1 MNDIIETF
9 IHDHL
14 FLHLVL
20 IAVSMTAIIIA
31 MGIDF
36 ISGIQKAKQRGELRT
51 SKKYKM
57 TATKAKK
64 YFNPFLT
71 LVMIDLICCIVI
83 PFPVFAMLWA
93 VYCVFCE
100 FKSVREKSW
109 EKAELRKAEKTMSI
123 IIENKDDIARLA
135 AQNIVLKHKKKRRIK
150 MTRGLRNNNPL
161 NIRRNNTKWQGL
173 SATQT
178 DKSFFSL
185 KLWHTVIVHAFKT
198 LQTYILNKYE
208 SDKDG
213 TPMNL
218 KMLLCDGHR
227 HVRTIL
233 KCILPQSKSV
243 QAYLVIQ
250 F

>member
-1 MNDIIETF
+1 MKRINFERIEIFVDIDKTRCSVENYKKDFANIIYQLGRGIEAHALAFKIFNSNGEIEYNDEE
-9 IHDHL
+9 
-14 FLHLVL
+14 
-20 IAVSMTAIIIA
+20 TAIIIA

-93 VYCVFCE
+93 AYCVFCE

-135 AQNIVLKHKKKRRIK
+135 AQILFE
-150 MTRGLRNNNPL
+150 
-161 NIRRNNTKWQGL
+161 
-173 SATQT
+173 TQKEKE
-178 DKSFFSL
+178 DKND
-185 KLWHTVIVHAFKT
+185 T
-198 LQTYILNKYE
+198 
-208 SDKDG
+208 G
-213 TPMNL
+213 T
-218 KMLLCDGHR
+218 
-227 HVRTIL
+227 TE
-233 KCILPQSKSV
+233 
-243 QAYLVIQ
+243 
-250 F
+250 

>member
-83 PFPVFAMLWA
+83 PFPVFAMIILI
-93 VYCVFCE
+93 VFSA
-100 FKSVREKSW
+100 FRSSAFSHDFSRTDLNSQ
-109 EKAELRKAEKTMSI
+109 KT
-123 IIENKDDIARLA
+123 
-135 AQNIVLKHKKKRRIK
+135 Q
-150 MTRGLRNNNPL
+150 
-161 NIRRNNTKWQGL
+161 
-173 SATQT
+173 
-178 DKSFFSL
+178 
-185 KLWHTVIVHAFKT
+185 
-198 LQTYILNKYE
+198 
-208 SDKDG
+208 
-213 TPMNL
+213 
-218 KMLLCDGHR
+218 
-227 HVRTIL
+227 
-233 KCILPQSKSV
+233 
-243 QAYLVIQ
+243 
-250 F
+250 

>member
-31 MGIDF
+31 M
-36 ISGIQKAKQRGELRT
+36 E
-51 SKKYKM
+51 
-57 TATKAKK
+57 K

-135 AQNIVLKHKKKRRIK
+135 AQILFE
-150 MTRGLRNNNPL
+150 
-161 NIRRNNTKWQGL
+161 
-173 SATQT
+173 TQKEKE
-178 DKSFFSL
+178 DKND
-185 KLWHTVIVHAFKT
+185 T
-198 LQTYILNKYE
+198 
-208 SDKDG
+208 G
-213 TPMNL
+213 T
-218 KMLLCDGHR
+218 
-227 HVRTIL
+227 TE
-233 KCILPQSKSV
+233 
-243 QAYLVIQ
+243 
-250 F
+250 

>member
-1 MNDIIETF
+1 MNDIIEAF
-9 IHDHL
+9 IYDHL

-20 IAVSMTAIIIA
+20 IAVSMTAIIVA

-93 VYCVFCE
+93 AYCVFCE

-123 IIENKDDIARLA
+123 IIENKDD
-135 AQNIVLKHKKKRRIK
+135 K
-150 MTRGLRNNNPL
+150 M
-161 NIRRNNTKWQGL
+161 RRN
-173 SATQT
+173 
-178 DKSFFSL
+178 SFDY
-185 KLWHTVIVHAFKT
+185 HA
-198 LQTYILNKYE
+198 LNKIYDSKVITSE
-208 SDKDG
+208 YLIENIDLAFQEWQKRPWNKSLSFDDF
-213 TPMNL
+213 
-218 KMLLCDGHR
+218 CD
-227 HVRTIL
+227 L
-233 KCILPQSKSV
+233 ILPYRIGNERLSDWRSLYN
-243 QAYLVIQ
+243 AYYGNLLDSIYTGSDVLEACKCVNDELNRPKQ
-250 F
+250 

>member
-1 MNDIIETF
+1 MNDIIEAF

-57 TATKAKK
+57 TASKAKK

-83 PFPVFAMLWA
+83 PFPAFAMLWA

-135 AQNIVLKHKKKRRIK
+135 AQILFE
-150 MTRGLRNNNPL
+150 
-161 NIRRNNTKWQGL
+161 
-173 SATQT
+173 TQKEKE
-178 DKSFFSL
+178 DKND
-185 KLWHTVIVHAFKT
+185 T
-198 LQTYILNKYE
+198 
-208 SDKDG
+208 G
-213 TPMNL
+213 T
-218 KMLLCDGHR
+218 
-227 HVRTIL
+227 TE
-233 KCILPQSKSV
+233 
-243 QAYLVIQ
+243 
-250 F
+250 